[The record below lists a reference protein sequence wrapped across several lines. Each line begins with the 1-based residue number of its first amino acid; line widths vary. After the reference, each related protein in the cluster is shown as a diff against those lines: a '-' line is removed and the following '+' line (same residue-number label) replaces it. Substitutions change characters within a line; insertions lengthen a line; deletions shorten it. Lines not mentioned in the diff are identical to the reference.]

1 MDGETRTKHTDDD
14 ALARF
19 TRREGQKNAERR
31 MKNNAERRTT
41 KNEEQRRMKNNEERT
56 NKTFYSP
63 SEREKRTT
71 RVPYPKKP
79 HFIHLQKA
87 KKRLPK
93 ETSQGRCCY
102 YLLSIVIALCTPQLF
117 VRQ

>member
-14 ALARF
+14 ALSLALL
-19 TRREGQKNAERR
+19 EEKD
-31 MKNNAERRTT
+31 RRTQNEEQRRT
-41 KNEEQRRMKNNEERT
+41 KNNEEQRRMKNNEERT
-56 NKTFYSP
+56 KHFIHLQ
-63 SEREKRTT
+63 KGKKG

>member
-31 MKNNAERRTT
+31 TKNEERRTKNNEERRTT
-41 KNEEQRRMKNNEERT
+41 KNEEQRRT